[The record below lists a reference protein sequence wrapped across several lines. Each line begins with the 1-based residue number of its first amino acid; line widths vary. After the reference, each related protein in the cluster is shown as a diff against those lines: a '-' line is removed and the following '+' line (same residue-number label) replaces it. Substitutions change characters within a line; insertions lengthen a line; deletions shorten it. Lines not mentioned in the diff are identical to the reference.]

1 MTKTD
6 RRVSDVV
13 ERHARR
19 HCPTQIRISKRI
31 RSLLI
36 GVGIVLVAIV
46 LRAAPSIPVILL
58 GGATLA
64 LILSF
69 PVRLLSRILP
79 RKVAILVTLL
89 GLVGVLTVGLLVLL
103 PVLVGQL
110 TGLISA
116 LPGLASEADRG
127 LLTFL
132 ETLHERN
139 LLAGEPKAVID
150 NIRQNIFDRS
160 QSLAQAAL
168 TGLLTTVSSTFTFT
182 IRLFGML
189 FVAVYLLIDIRRI
202 KAAYLRLAPQRYRH
216 DARDLWDA
224 FTTSLSRYLIG
235 TLASITIQGVF
246 VGAAL
251 WLLGVPYAALLGA
264 WVTATAIIPNL
275 GAILGAIPAVIL
287 AFFVSSRTG
296 FLTLV
301 VYVAIQQ
308 FESTVLTPRIQGQA
322 VRVHPVLILLAILG
336 AAEVFGLAGAVFAV
350 PTLAVL
356 RVLAEFLLVRVR
368 VSP

>member
-1 MTKTD
+1 M
-6 RRVSDVV
+6 
-13 ERHARR
+13 
-19 HCPTQIRISKRI
+19 
-31 RSLLI
+31 
-36 GVGIVLVAIV
+36 AIV

-69 PVRLLSRILP
+69 PVRLLSRLLP

-89 GLVGVLTVGLLVLL
+89 VLVGLLTVGLLVLL
-103 PVLVGQL
+103 PVLIGQL
-110 TGLISA
+110 TDLVAA

-127 LLTFL
+127 LRQFL
-132 ETLHERN
+132 EALYERN
-139 LLAGEPKAVID
+139 LLTGEPDVVID
-150 NIRQNIFDRS
+150 NVRQNIFDRS
-160 QSLAQAAL
+160 RSLAQAAL
-168 TGLLTTVSSTFTFT
+168 TGLITTVSSTFTFT

-202 KAAYLRLAPQRYRH
+202 KVAYLRLTPHRYRH
-216 DARDLWDA
+216 DARELWDA
-224 FTTSLSRYLIG
+224 FTTTLSRYLVG
-235 TLASITIQGVF
+235 TLASITVQGVI
-246 VGAAL
+246 VGSAL

-264 WVTATAIIPNL
+264 WVTVTAIIPNL
-275 GAILGAIPAVIL
+275 GAILGAIPAMIL
-287 AFFVSSRTG
+287 ALFVSSRTAI
-296 FLTLV
+296 LTVV

-322 VRVHPVLILLAILG
+322 VRVHPVLILLGVLG
-336 AAEVFGLAGAVFAV
+336 AAEVVGLAGAVFAV

-356 RVLAEFLLVRVR
+356 RVLAEFFLTRVR